1 MSSLSKSLNAFLTP
15 FVFIAW
21 VICGVVLICQYKGM
35 LPWLEG
41 WPQTLILLITFV
53 PPVLLLLYAIVEL
66 LRKYV
71 FHF

>member
-1 MSSLSKSLNAFLTP
+1 MSSLAKNLNAFLTP
-15 FVFIAW
+15 FVFIVW
-21 VICGVVLICQYKGM
+21 VVCGVVLICQYKGM

-53 PPVLLLLYAIVEL
+53 PPVLLLLYAVAEL